1 MNIADRVLVLVV
13 EGPARLAARIL
24 AERYPEVRCEGGS
37 LSVFIDGRESPEGVF
52 AFCRERRIGVKASC
66 VLSRTVAPLASG
78 GSASPASLPVGATHL
93 PSSQEVWQ

>member
-1 MNIADRVLVLVV
+1 MGIAERILVLVV
-13 EGPARLAARIL
+13 DGPARLAARIL

-52 AFCRERRIGVKASC
+52 AFCRERRIGVRASC
-66 VLSRTVAPLASG
+66 VLSRTVVPRASSE
-78 GSASPASLPVGATHL
+78 SASPASLPVGATHH